1 MVLLIVAF
9 ALITSCTNSASNG
22 NATSTTAP
30 TGGSNANPQTNLKK
44 QTGGS

>member
-1 MVLLIVAF
+1 MLLLVAAF
-9 ALITSCTNSASNG
+9 ALITSCTNSASSG
-22 NATSTTAP
+22 NATGTSAP